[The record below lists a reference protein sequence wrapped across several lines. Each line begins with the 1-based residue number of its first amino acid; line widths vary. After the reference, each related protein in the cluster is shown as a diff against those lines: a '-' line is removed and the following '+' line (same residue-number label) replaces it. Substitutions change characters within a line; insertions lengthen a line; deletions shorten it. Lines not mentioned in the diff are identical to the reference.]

1 MTIPESTEAQL
12 LEGAIALCRA
22 RLSIADLADV
32 PLLRR
37 VLAHLEAQLHEHR

>member
-22 RLSIADLADV
+22 RLSVASLSEV
-32 PLLRR
+32 LFLRR
-37 VLAHLEAQLHEHR
+37 VLAHLEAKADGV